1 MKMMTG
7 IFVCLCLA
15 FGSAHGG
22 TTGWLWYNYF
32 PWVYSE
38 DEGNWIYIRA
48 HENQMLAYSAR
59 DKVWRAFESKA
70 SERSKYFASLGTR
83 EQIIKDD
90 SGLFYE
96 YIANGSGDKPTMS
109 DQVTVHYHGTLVD
122 GTVFDSSV
130 LRGTPS
136 SFPMSGVIAGFST
149 GLTKLG
155 LGGKIRL
162 YIPPSLAYGDNPRAG
177 GVIKPGDI
185 LIFEVELLAISPS

>member
-1 MKMMTG
+1 MIG
-7 IFVCLCLA
+7 FFACLSLA
-15 FGSAHGG
+15 FGSTHGG

-38 DEGNWIYIRA
+38 DEGNWLYIRA

-59 DKVWRAFESKA
+59 DKVWREFESKA
-70 SERSKYFASLGTR
+70 SVRSKYFASLGNR
-83 EQIIKDD
+83 EGIIQDD

-96 YIANGSGDKPTMS
+96 YVTHGSGQKPTMS

-136 SFPMSGVIAGFST
+136 SFPM
-149 GLTKLG
+149 TKLRQ
-155 LGGKIRL
+155 GGKIRL

-185 LIFEVELLAISPS
+185 LIFEVELLAISQN

>member
-1 MKMMTG
+1 MKTMIG
-7 IFVCLCLA
+7 FFACLSLA
-15 FGSAHGG
+15 FGSAHGA

-38 DEGNWIYIRA
+38 DEGNWLYIRA

-59 DKVWRAFESKA
+59 DKVWREFESKA
-70 SERSKYFASLGTR
+70 SVRSKYFASLSTR
-83 EQIIKDD
+83 EGIIQDD

-96 YIANGSGDKPTMS
+96 YMTNGSGQKPKIS

-136 SFPMSGVIAGFST
+136 SFPMSGVITGFST
-149 GLTKLG
+149 GLTKLRQ
-155 LGGKIRL
+155 GGKIRL

-185 LIFEVELLAISPS
+185 LIFEVELLAISQN

>member
-1 MKMMTG
+1 MIG
-7 IFVCLCLA
+7 FFVCLSLA

-22 TTGWLWYNYF
+22 TNGWLWYNYF

-38 DEGNWIYIRA
+38 DEGNWLYIRA
-48 HENQMLAYSAR
+48 QGDQMLAYSAR
-59 DKVWRAFESKA
+59 DKVWRSFESKA
-70 SERSKYFASLGTR
+70 SERSKYFSSLSTR
-83 EQIIKDD
+83 EGIIQDD

-96 YIANGSGDKPTMS
+96 YIANGSGQKPTMS

-149 GLTKLG
+149 GLTKLRIG
-155 LGGKIRL
+155 RKDS
-162 YIPPSLAYGDNPRAG
+162 SLH
-177 GVIKPGDI
+177 
-185 LIFEVELLAISPS
+185 SPFPCLWRQSKSRRRNQTRGHTDL